1 MRACRV
7 VGFERTDE
15 LSAAIGEGP
24 GGEQQRWPRVIVNA
38 TGIAADQLR
47 LLADPDAEA
56 RLLVSR
62 GTLWCSRATSA
73 LVVMAF

>member
-1 MRACRV
+1 M
-7 VGFERTDE
+7 
-15 LSAAIGEGP
+15 
-24 GGEQQRWPRVIVNA
+24 IVTA

-62 GTLWCSRATSA
+62 GTHLVLKSNLAP
-73 LVVMAF
+73 VVMA